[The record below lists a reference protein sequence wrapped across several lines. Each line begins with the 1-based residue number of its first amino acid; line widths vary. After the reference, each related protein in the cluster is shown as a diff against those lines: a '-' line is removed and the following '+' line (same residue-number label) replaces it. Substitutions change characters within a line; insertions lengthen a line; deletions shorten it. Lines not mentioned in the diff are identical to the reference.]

1 MSSAGETVYLN
12 LATRRFTLY
21 VRGRHKL
28 DGTAVSIFVNS
39 TNITTNIETGSSGEY
54 GNGRHLGTTKIHETI
69 DCRKIDVFSDRTN
82 TGLHKLFDVL
92 IS

>member
-39 TNITTNIETGSSGEY
+39 TNITTNIETGS
-54 GNGRHLGTTKIHETI
+54 
-69 DCRKIDVFSDRTN
+69 FW
-82 TGLHKLFDVL
+82 
-92 IS
+92 